1 MITVGYNFGRKVH
14 CPLCKSD
21 IGDTQEH
28 MLNCVIMKIA
38 CQQLYNINDEKPED
52 IYSLKLQKLINISK
66 ICESIAR
73 KREEILS

>member
-1 MITVGYNFGRKVH
+1 MIKVGYNYGRKLH
-14 CPLCKSD
+14 CPVCKLD

-28 MLNCVIMKIA
+28 MFNCVIMKIA
-38 CQQLYNINDEKPED
+38 CKELYNSNDEKHED